1 LADQQAG
8 IETRM
13 FHDELYQVLIDER
26 EREVEAELRVRRLLG
41 GRRPAIRWPRGR
53 PHLIRGR
60 ERPNR

>member
-1 LADQQAG
+1 
-8 IETRM
+8 M

-41 GRRPAIRWPRGR
+41 GRRPAIRWPCGR